1 MHIPASVCYN
11 IPSGGCRQ
19 SGLSLRFFVRSLFGS
34 GGFSMVKRNVWWLCG
49 LLGLTIFWGAA
60 FLFMNWNKYRG
71 AILIAVVSEGDT
83 PFPTDTKDDREIL
96 KSTQELLTSRPVLEH
111 TLRSPFVMR
120 AVSNS
125 ATGHAHREE
134 GDPDLVEWLQK
145 RLSVRMVPM
154 SAVETDPRWT
164 NPNVSWSGIKLKRGH
179 LVNPVVWLQEHHF
192 SDQTELMEVRLDTD
206 DPTVF
211 FLNCITSTYQ
221 QVVDEEYNKMVETK
235 NRPHIKIIAMN
246 LPHDPRPRLNGPP
259 VPPMTEEERRKAALK
274 RFDEPLIVTSANL
287 SGEKVTDTK
296 LANLNGLTEVD
307 PAISDNLKTLFLCR
321 SKVSDAGLVHLERLT
336 KLQELDLTDTKVSD
350 AGLVHLK
357 GLTKLQSL
365 RLRDTKVSDAGLVHL
380 KGLTKLQELDL
391 TDTKVSDAG
400 LSHLKGFTEL
410 QSLNLCGTNV
420 TNAGLSH
427 LKGRKRLAEHVL
439 LAVISLG
446 SSHDET
452 QGGAAWT
459 SPVSRSGSRHA
470 SSGRPPSGSGPKAT
484 CRFGSSVIVKA

>member
-1 MHIPASVCYN
+1 
-11 IPSGGCRQ
+11 
-19 SGLSLRFFVRSLFGS
+19 
-34 GGFSMVKRNVWWLCG
+34 
-49 LLGLTIFWGAA
+49 
-60 FLFMNWNKYRG
+60 
-71 AILIAVVSEGDT
+71 
-83 PFPTDTKDDREIL
+83 
-96 KSTQELLTSRPVLEH
+96 
-111 TLRSPFVMR
+111 MR

-307 PAISDNLKTLFLCR
+307 PAISDNLKTLFC
-321 SKVSDAGLVHLERLT
+321 VA
-336 KLQELDLTDTKVSD
+336 
-350 AGLVHLK
+350 
-357 GLTKLQSL
+357 L
-365 RLRDTKVSDAGLVHL
+365 R
-380 KGLTKLQELDL
+380 
-391 TDTKVSDAG
+391 
-400 LSHLKGFTEL
+400 
-410 QSLNLCGTNV
+410 
-420 TNAGLSH
+420 
-427 LKGRKRLAEHVL
+427 
-439 LAVISLG
+439 
-446 SSHDET
+446 
-452 QGGAAWT
+452 
-459 SPVSRSGSRHA
+459 
-470 SSGRPPSGSGPKAT
+470 
-484 CRFGSSVIVKA
+484 